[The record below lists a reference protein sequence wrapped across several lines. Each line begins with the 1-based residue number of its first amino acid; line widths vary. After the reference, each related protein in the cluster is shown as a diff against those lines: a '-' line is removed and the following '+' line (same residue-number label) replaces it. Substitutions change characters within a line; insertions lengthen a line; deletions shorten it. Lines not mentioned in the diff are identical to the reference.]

1 MTLIEIIQLVVGSG
15 GLIGIAFLIFR
26 TGRIVEKIETTN
38 ADLIEFKEDVKKEF
52 DKTDQ
57 KLSSFRKEVKDDFER
72 SRSDVKSEIASVG
85 GELLM
90 VREDIKRMQVDVS
103 DVKERVAFIEAFVFF
118 SEFKA
123 ESNNSRS
130 EAAKKMWERR
140 KMKKLGSKP

>member
-26 TGRIVEKIETTN
+26 MGRIVEKIVTTN
-38 ADLIEFKEDVKKEF
+38 ADLKELKEDVKKEF
-52 DKTDQ
+52 EK
-57 KLSSFRKEVKDDFER
+57 V
-72 SRSDVKSEIASVG
+72 RSDIKSNIASVG